1 MKNRMRESLSALCDG
16 ECDELELRRVLN
28 HVENDAEFR
37 EQWAN
42 FHLIGAAM
50 RGESVDTVDLSKG
63 IMQAIDGEPMD
74 DVPGIPRDTA
84 NSSAQTL
91 DEKANNDDL
100 PVVQSK
106 PMALPAWMVS
116 GAVAASVTM
125 AVLLGARVLTVP
137 EANLGQPDMAVAKA
151 EVSQPAPMAEA
162 SAASSSLVASQSEQ
176 SQMSATE
183 LAAAQERLKQ
193 YVLEHEDQSF
203 GVSTHQA
210 APYARVANFGKD
222 TGIRD
227 RVRAEVKAGPVA
239 D

>member
-37 EQWAN
+37 EQWSN

-50 RGESVDTVDLSKG
+50 RGESVDTVDLSRG
-63 IMQAIDGEPMD
+63 IMQAIEGEPMD
-74 DVPGIPRDTA
+74 EVPGVGQTVASATEVDTSQDSA
-84 NSSAQTL
+84 PAMQVRSSA
-91 DEKANNDDL
+91 L
-100 PVVQSK
+100 PN
-106 PMALPAWMVS
+106 WMVS

-137 EANLGQPDMAVAKA
+137 EVAVGQADMTFAKA
-151 EVSQPAPMAEA
+151 EAVQSAPATMTQTPVEVA
-162 SAASSSLVASQSEQ
+162 SASTGT
-176 SQMSATE
+176 QMSAAE

-203 GVSTHQA
+203 GMKTHQA
-210 APYARVANFGKD
+210 APYARVANFGQD
-222 TGIRD
+222 SGIRD
-227 RVRAEVKAGPVA
+227 RVRSEVQAGPA
-239 D
+239 PE

>member
-74 DVPGIPRDTA
+74 EVPGA
-84 NSSAQTL
+84 EQASASTSAAAPDVETSDATQP
-91 DEKANNDDL
+91 KASVL
-100 PVVQSK
+100 PG
-106 PMALPAWMVS
+106 WMVS

-125 AVLLGARVLTVP
+125 AVLLGARVLSVPDVTVGS
-137 EANLGQPDMAVAKA
+137 ADMTLAKA
-151 EVSQPAPMAEA
+151 EAVQSVPAVMPQSSVA
-162 SAASSSLVASQSEQ
+162 AASVAADT
-176 SQMSATE
+176 QMSAAE
-183 LAAAQERLKQ
+183 LAEAQERLKQ
-193 YVLEHEDQSF
+193 YVLEHEDQAF
-203 GVSTHQA
+203 GMETHQA
-210 APYARVANFGKD
+210 VPYARVANFGQD
-222 TGIRD
+222 SGIRE
-227 RVRAEVKAGPVA
+227 RVRAEVSAGPA
-239 D
+239 PE

>member
-1 MKNRMRESLSALCDG
+1 MKNRIRESLSALCDG

-63 IMQAIDGEPMD
+63 IMQAIEGEPMD
-74 DVPGIPRDTA
+74 EVPGA
-84 NSSAQTL
+84 GQASASTSAAAPDVETSDATQP
-91 DEKANNDDL
+91 KASVL
-100 PVVQSK
+100 PG
-106 PMALPAWMVS
+106 WMVS

-125 AVLLGARVLTVP
+125 AVLLGARVLSVP
-137 EANLGQPDMAVAKA
+137 DVTLGSADMTLANADALQSAPATMA
-151 EVSQPAPMAEA
+151 QAPIE
-162 SAASSSLVASQSEQ
+162 VASVPSDN
-176 SQMSATE
+176 QMSAAE

-203 GVSTHQA
+203 GMKTHQT
-210 APYARVANFGKD
+210 APYARVANFGQD
-222 TGIRD
+222 SGIRD
-227 RVRAEVKAGPVA
+227 RVRAEVQAGPA
-239 D
+239 PE

>member
-1 MKNRMRESLSALCDG
+1 MKNRIRESLSALCDG

-63 IMQAIDGEPMD
+63 IMQAIEGEPMD
-74 DVPGIPRDTA
+74 EVPGA
-84 NSSAQTL
+84 GQASASTSAAAPDVETSDATQP
-91 DEKANNDDL
+91 KASVL
-100 PVVQSK
+100 PG
-106 PMALPAWMVS
+106 WMVS

-125 AVLLGARVLTVP
+125 AVLLGARVLSVP
-137 EANLGQPDMAVAKA
+137 DVTLGSADMTLANADALQSAPATMA
-151 EVSQPAPMAEA
+151 QAPIE
-162 SAASSSLVASQSEQ
+162 VASVPSDN
-176 SQMSATE
+176 QMSAAE

-203 GVSTHQA
+203 GMKTHQT
-210 APYARVANFGKD
+210 APYARVANFGQD
-222 TGIRD
+222 SGIRD
-227 RVRAEVKAGPVA
+227 RVRAEVQVGPA
-239 D
+239 PE

>member
-63 IMQAIDGEPMD
+63 IMQAIEGEPMD
-74 DVPGIPRDTA
+74 DVPGAVRDTA
-84 NSSAQTL
+84 SGSTQATGEEPSSGVAS
-91 DEKANNDDL
+91 
-100 PVVQSK
+100 VVQSK
-106 PMALPAWMVS
+106 SLALPAWMVS
-116 GAVAASVTM
+116 GAVAASVTI
-125 AVLLGARVLTVP
+125 AVLLGARVLTAP
-137 EANLGQPDMAVAKA
+137 EMNLGQPDMALAKA
-151 EVSQPAPMAEA
+151 EVSQPAPMAD
-162 SAASSSLVASQSEQ
+162 ASSVSASLMASQSAQ
-176 SQMSATE
+176 PQMSAAE